1 MSMSRRCLP
10 ALFALCLPLA
20 ALAVDRDHA
29 RSVEAGAQCVR
40 AGQADSAER
49 LHRCCKSTV
58 PTQARQADWDRY
70 TAVCEKAATGGQ
82 ASPERDTAPAPER
95 TSQVPKTPD

>member
-1 MSMSRRCLP
+1 MSIPRRCLP

-20 ALAVDRDHA
+20 ALAADRDHA

-40 AGQADSAER
+40 AGQADSQER

-70 TAVCEKAATGGQ
+70 TAVCEKAATGSGTTPVQ
-82 ASPERDTAPAPER
+82 DEAIRERSIA
-95 TSQVPKTPD
+95 VPKEGG